1 MNKEDLAERPD
12 LKEQIEEVLHSYRD
26 IRLAYAVKE
35 ALRDFCGIADPIK
48 ARIFLRLLTNYCLWS
63 KPEDIVRFGET
74 LDRHVLG
81 IVSWHDHRINN
92 GYSKGTNSVIQ
103 AMKAAARGY
112 ANVENMITMIYLKSG
127 TKHPSVKGTLLPDG
141 I

>member
-1 MNKEDLAERPD
+1 M
-12 LKEQIEEVLHSYRD
+12 
-26 IRLAYAVKE
+26 
-35 ALRDFCGIADPIK
+35 
-48 ARIFLRLLTNYCLWS
+48 
-63 KPEDIVRFGET
+63 RFGET